1 MLYGKIDLVLVIS
14 QLLQVSSWPS
24 KLTKG
29 FYSLLVCDEVN
40 VSSFV
45 FGEQDFIL
53 FFQASVDRKNV
64 YMQRATGF

>member
-14 QLLQVSSWPS
+14 QLLQVSSWPP

-29 FYSLLVCDEVN
+29 FYSLLVCDVVN

-45 FGEQDFIL
+45 FGEQDFSL
-53 FFQASVDRKNV
+53 FFQASVDRKNI